1 MCTPIS
7 STKTPAKPQPTPA
20 SFSESRAD
28 RRSSIAFVEIAG
40 YSGGAD
46 SGIGIGSV
54 PGFAVYGLDA
64 FQFFL
69 RKRFV
74 HRRKLFANESFEFTG
89 HVIQLFLQRIDAR
102 CLIVGW
108 AAFIVQDGSVELR
121 RFLADSLF
129 AGDGASFRRCHD
141 LLSHGFHF
149 AGKFLHPLAEGSVS
163 LQLCTALHDR
173 VIYTVDTAAIE
184 PHLPQ
189 QTLQPHR
196 TVYFHLPSF
205 RRY

>member
-1 MCTPIS
+1 MCTPTS

-40 YSGGAD
+40 YSGVAD

-74 HRRKLFANESFEFTG
+74 HRRKLFANESFELTG

-102 CLIVGW
+102 YLIAGW
-108 AAFIVQDGSVELR
+108 PPFIVHVGSVESGR
-121 RFLADSLF
+121 SLPE
-129 AGDGASFRRCHD
+129 D
-141 LLSHGFHF
+141 
-149 AGKFLHPLAEGSVS
+149 
-163 LQLCTALHDR
+163 
-173 VIYTVDTAAIE
+173 
-184 PHLPQ
+184 
-189 QTLQPHR
+189 
-196 TVYFHLPSF
+196 
-205 RRY
+205 